1 MTREHV
7 AWVKLVK
14 RIAYL
19 NSFAGNRG
27 EMEKV
32 TRIVKEIWEETK
44 KEASNGKIKNDTRV

>member
-1 MTREHV
+1 MTREHY

-32 TRIVKEIWEETK
+32 TRILNEIWEETK
-44 KEASNGKIKNDTRV
+44 KEAPNGKIKNDARV

>member
-1 MTREHV
+1 MTREHY

-32 TRIVKEIWEETK
+32 TRILNEIWEETK
-44 KEASNGKIKNDTRV
+44 APNGKIKNIRV